1 MYGDTTVK
9 FSSIFSFETLRQVP
23 LPTRAAGLAVALFA
37 LARLALYLGSEVF
50 LFVPESNA
58 QRLYLNNEASYR
70 ISGNPRPEVLIMGTS
85 RLGILPHTELSG
97 ELGLKRDKLA
107 NFSLAGNSFWRT
119 LTLLRRNPE
128 LLADAKT
135 IVIDLLPF
143 ELYVSKLASEDDNL
157 FLRLAIFEERML
169 VHDPVDRAR
178 ALADVATAAWS
189 DTHNPSAW
197 LWGASFLALSEPDR
211 NRRYLDAAKR
221 KETPFDLRP
230 DVSSLVGAGGQMHGR
245 GYAPRPVVSDV
256 QVHSLY
262 ALSELLPRDCVL
274 VLIWLPV
281 RPDFAEAL
289 RHDPEMRESFQV
301 FQETLESI
309 QLPNVRTV
317 WPKSIE
323 EEAFA
328 SDQFRDVVHY
338 SPEGIRRVSTVLANA
353 IREAQATS
361 N

>member
-1 MYGDTTVK
+1 MK
-9 FSSIFSFETLRQVP
+9 FSSIFSFETLRQLP
-23 LPTRAAGLAVALFA
+23 LPTRAAGLGALLFA
-37 LARLALYLGSEVF
+37 LARLALYFGSDLF

-58 QRLYLNNEASYR
+58 QRLYLNNETAYR
-70 ISGNPRPEVLIMGTS
+70 ISGKPRPEVLIMGTS
-85 RLGILPHTELSG
+85 RLGVLSHAELAG
-97 ELGLKRDKLA
+97 ELGLKPEEVA

-128 LLADAKT
+128 LIANAKT
-135 IVIDLLPF
+135 VVIDLLPF

-157 FLRLAIFEERML
+157 FLRLATIQERML
-169 VHDPVDRAR
+169 VYDPADRAR

-197 LWGASFLALSEPDR
+197 LWGTSLLHLSASDR
-211 NRRYLDAAKR
+211 NQRYFDTAIRR
-221 KETPFDLRP
+221 ETPFELRP

-245 GYAPRPVVSDV
+245 DYAPQPIVSEV

-281 RPDFAEAL
+281 RPDFEAL
-289 RHDPEMRESFQV
+289 LEQDAEMRQSFDV
-301 FQETLESI
+301 FERTLESI
-309 QLPNVRTV
+309 RLSNVRTV
-317 WPKSIE
+317 WPKDNEFESFG
-323 EEAFA
+323 A
-328 SDQFRDVVHY
+328 DQFRDVVHY
-338 SPEGIRRVSTVLANA
+338 SPEGIRRVSAILANA
-353 IREAQATS
+353 IREARTAP